1 MEIRTTSDSPKWS
14 KVSMLDSEIENG
26 LQHVCDERCAECFNR
41 IGQCGNVENGGAQRL
56 SENQ

>member
-26 LQHVCDERCAECFNR
+26 LQPILKKNILNFLL
-41 IGQCGNVENGGAQRL
+41 IW
-56 SENQ
+56 